1 MKPQR
6 RPLILNVDDDEAGRY
21 AMNRRLRQAEFDVIE
36 GASGAECL
44 NLVKSACPDLIL
56 LDVRLPD
63 ISGFEVCRRIKADA
77 ATASIVVIHVSA
89 SFMDDVSKVKGLE
102 GGADGYLTE
111 PVEAPVL
118 IATIRAFLRIREAE
132 RMVRDSAR
140 QWQSTFDAI
149 TDGVALVDREGVVIR
164 WNRSLP
170 SVIGR
175 SGAEMEGARWDSLLP
190 ESASQSSFHRML
202 ESGRRET
209 MEHTVGE
216 STFAVTCHP
225 FYDETNE
232 LAGGVCIV
240 SDITR
245 RIRLEAKLRHA
256 QKLESI
262 GVLAGG
268 VAHDFNNLLT
278 GILGNASL
286 ALQLLRPS
294 HEAAEPLADVIRS
307 SERAADLTRQLLAYS
322 GKGRFLVRPVDI
334 SELVREVMP
343 LLQASVPRNAQIL
356 LTLRQNLPRVEAD
369 PAQLKQL
376 LMNLV
381 INAGEAIGKDAGTI
395 RITTGAMELD
405 REALGQ
411 FLTEAPAR
419 PGRHVLLEVRD
430 TGCGMDKDIGQR
442 IFDPFFTTKFL
453 GRGLGLS
460 AAMGI
465 VRGHRG
471 ALRVISAPGEGSTF
485 QIVLPVSMTDDHE
498 SSGTPGTEKSG
509 QTVLVVDDEPL
520 VRNMVKTTLERCNF
534 RVLLAASGQ
543 EALEIFAGQPD
554 TISLVLLDL
563 AMPGLGGES
572 VIPRLRSIRPDVEV
586 IISTAYDEREA
597 MARVGGH
604 RVRAIIQKPYTS
616 GALAEQIRGLV

>member
-6 RPLILNVDDDEAGRY
+6 RPLILNVDGDEAGRH
-21 AMNRRLRQAEFDVIE
+21 AMIRRLRQADFDVIE
-36 GASGAECL
+36 SASGTECL
-44 NLVKSACPDLIL
+44 NLVKSARPDLVL

-63 ISGFEVCRRIKADA
+63 ISGFEVCRRIKSDA

-89 SFMDDVSKVKGLE
+89 SFLDDVSKVKGLE

-111 PVEAPVL
+111 PIEMPVL

-175 SGAEMEGARWDSLLP
+175 AAAEINGARWDSLLP
-190 ESASQSSFHRML
+190 AGATQSSFHRML

-209 MEHTVGE
+209 LEHTVGE

-225 FYDETNE
+225 VHDETDE

-240 SDITR
+240 SDITG
-245 RIRLEAKLRHA
+245 RIRLEEKLRHA

-286 ALQLLRPS
+286 ALQSLQPS

-322 GKGRFLVRPVDI
+322 GKGRFLVRPVDV

-343 LLQASVPRNAQIL
+343 LVQASVPRNAQIL
-356 LTLRQNLPRVEAD
+356 LSLQQNLPCVEAD

-381 INAGEAIGKDAGTI
+381 INAGEAIGRDAGTI
-395 RITTGAMELD
+395 RITTGAIELD
-405 REALGQ
+405 RETLGHY
-411 FLTEAPAR
+411 LTEAAVR
-419 PGRHVLLEVRD
+419 PGRYVLLEVRD
-430 TGCGMDKDIGQR
+430 TGCGMDEDTRQR

-471 ALRVISAPGEGSTF
+471 ALRVISAPGEGSAF
-485 QIVLPVSMTDDHE
+485 QIVLPVSIAEDHQPVGAL
-498 SSGTPGTEKSG
+498 GTAESG

-543 EALEIFAGQPD
+543 EALEIFARQPD
-554 TISLVLLDL
+554 TVSLVLLDL
-563 AMPGLGGES
+563 AMPGPGGED
-572 VIPRLRSIRPDVEV
+572 VIPRLRSIRPNVEV
-586 IISTAYDEREA
+586 IISTACDEREA

-604 RVRAIIQKPYTS
+604 RVKAIIQKPYTS
-616 GALAEQIRGLV
+616 GALARQIRALV